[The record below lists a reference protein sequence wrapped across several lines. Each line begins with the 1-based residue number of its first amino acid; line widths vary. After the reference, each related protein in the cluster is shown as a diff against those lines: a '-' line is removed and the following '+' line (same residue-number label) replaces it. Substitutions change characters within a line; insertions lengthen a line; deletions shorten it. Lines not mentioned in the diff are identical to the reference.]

1 MYIFFA
7 IVVQSCAHVCTFFDD
22 SPYIYS
28 YHISAGGRAAPRRMS
43 APPVQRTTINRTT
56 VVAPP
61 VVMGGGY
68 GYRGYGYGYDP
79 TPGLVFGAVN
89 AIGNGMRESR
99 QNQMIMDERAQ
110 LSASQEREAEMAA
123 RIRQLEMQ
131 QQGQQVGQPQVIIA
145 QPQAAPAPAN

>member
-1 MYIFFA
+1 MTHLYLF
-7 IVVQSCAHVCTFFDD
+7 T
-22 SPYIYS
+22 YL
-28 YHISAGGRAAPRRMS
+28 SAGGRAAPRRMS

-61 VVMGGGY
+61 VVIGGGYRGGY
-68 GYRGYGYGYDP
+68 GYGGGYGYDP

-110 LSASQEREAEMAA
+110 LSASQQREADMAA

-131 QQGQQVGQPQVIIA
+131 QQGQQGGQVQPQVIIA

>member
-1 MYIFFA
+1 
-7 IVVQSCAHVCTFFDD
+7 
-22 SPYIYS
+22 
-28 YHISAGGRAAPRRMS
+28 MS

-68 GYRGYGYGYDP
+68 GYGGYGYGYDP

-89 AIGNGMRESR
+89 AIGNGIRESR

-131 QQGQQVGQPQVIIA
+131 QQGQQGGQVQQQPQVIIA

>member
-1 MYIFFA
+1 
-7 IVVQSCAHVCTFFDD
+7 
-22 SPYIYS
+22 
-28 YHISAGGRAAPRRMS
+28 MS

-68 GYRGYGYGYDP
+68 GYGGYGYGYDP

-131 QQGQQVGQPQVIIA
+131 QQGQQVQQPQVIIA
-145 QPQAAPAPAN
+145 QPQATPAPAN